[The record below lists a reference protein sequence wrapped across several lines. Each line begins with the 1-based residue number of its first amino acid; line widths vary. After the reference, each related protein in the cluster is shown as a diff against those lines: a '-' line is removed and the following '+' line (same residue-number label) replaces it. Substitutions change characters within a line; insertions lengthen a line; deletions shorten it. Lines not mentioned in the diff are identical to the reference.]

1 VRDNEQ
7 TFRVLIVHF
16 SMQEGEEGREE
27 GKGERDAE
35 KKIHGGRESD
45 RQDLTQ
51 DNGKCIGITGSKF

>member
-16 SMQEGEEGREE
+16 SKQEGEKGREE
-27 GKGERDAE
+27 RKGERDAE
-35 KKIHGGRESD
+35 KKLQGGRESD

-51 DNGKCIGITGSKF
+51 DNGKCIGIMGSKF